1 MNKKINGRATVT
13 VYIFTVIVTRV
24 EIYTFL
30 HNFIST
36 DVEYFL
42 VKIYKK
48 SCFFYFARLS
58 MD

>member
-1 MNKKINGRATVT
+1 MNKIINRRATVA

-30 HNFIST
+30 HNFKSI
-36 DVEYFL
+36 DVEYFW
-42 VKIYKK
+42 VKMYKK

-58 MD
+58 ID